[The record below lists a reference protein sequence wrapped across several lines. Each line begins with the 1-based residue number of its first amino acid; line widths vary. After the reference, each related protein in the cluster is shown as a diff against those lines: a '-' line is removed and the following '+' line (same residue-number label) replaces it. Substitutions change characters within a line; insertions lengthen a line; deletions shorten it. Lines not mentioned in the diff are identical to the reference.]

1 MSSSPS
7 RTSLLLQTLRSGRE
21 LSVRDELELVVR
33 LAVPAALAQ
42 VSYILMQYIDASMV
56 GHLGAADSAAVGLV
70 STTLWLFYGIGGAS
84 IMGFSVQTA
93 HRIGAEDFDAARS
106 IVRQAFTTVMTFS
119 AVLAAAGFLISP
131 HLPVWL
137 GGDPSIAGNAS
148 DYFLMMALFLP
159 ATYFGWLAG
168 ALLRATGD
176 MKTPS
181 YLGILMC
188 ILNCF
193 FNFLLIFPTSTY
205 TFLGISLTVPGA
217 DLGIIG
223 AAVGTGIAETIVGA
237 IMLWMLVVR
246 SPFLSLV
253 GRSGSFIPQATVLRR
268 AFSIA
273 SPVAAERILMCGA
286 QILSTAIVAPLGI
299 VSIAAHTLGIT
310 AESLCYMPGYGIG
323 DAASTLV
330 GQSVGAKRLDL
341 AKRIAYKCVGAGMVV
356 MSVMGVVLY
365 FAAPVLMGIM
375 TDVPEVIELG
385 RTHVRCGHC
394 FLQRLHRHRR
404 HAHSCRH
411 EFVEHVGRAPHARLV
426 PRSRLRPRRRLERD
440 VRRAHRPRR
449 HLPHAPEERRV
460 AQETQAKQLIPRP
473 ELRDGAHCVVCLP
486 SPAGPDC
493 PGSKRQE
500 N

>member
-1 MSSSPS
+1 MSSSPG

-21 LSVRDELELVVR
+21 LSVRDELELVAR

-93 HRIGAEDFDAARS
+93 HCIGAEDFDAARS

-119 AVLAAAGFLISP
+119 AVLAAAGFLISS

-159 ATYFGWLAG
+159 ATFFGWLAG

-188 ILNCF
+188 FLNCF
-193 FNFLLIFPTSTY
+193 FNFLLIFPTTTY
-205 TFLGISLTVPGA
+205 TLFGLSLTVQGA

-223 AAVGTGIAETIVGA
+223 AAVGTGIAETIVGV

-253 GRSGSFIPQATVLRR
+253 GRSGSFIPQAAVLRR

-299 VSIAAHTLGIT
+299 VAIAAHTLGIT

-356 MSVMGVVLY
+356 MTVMGVVLY
-365 FAAPVLMGIM
+365 FAAPLLMGIM

-385 RTHVRCGHC
+385 TKV
-394 FLQRLHRHRR
+394 
-404 HAHSCRH
+404 
-411 EFVEHVGRAPHARLV
+411 
-426 PRSRLRPRRRLERD
+426 LRIEAWAEPMFAAAIVSYSAFIGTGD
-440 VRRAHRPRR
+440 
-449 HLPHAPEERRV
+449 
-460 AQETQAKQLIPRP
+460 TLIPAVMNLSSMWVVRLTVAWFLAP
-473 ELRDGAHCVVCLP
+473 VYGLVGVWSAMCAELIVRGGIFLMRLKSGVWLQ
-486 SPAGPDC
+486 
-493 PGSKRQE
+493 KQMKKI
-500 N
+500 

>member
-1 MSSSPS
+1 M
-7 RTSLLLQTLRSGRE
+7 LLQTLRSGRE

-93 HRIGAEDFDAARS
+93 HRIGAEDFDAASS

-137 GGDPSIAGNAS
+137 GGDPSIVGNAS

-223 AAVGTGIAETIVGA
+223 AAVGT
-237 IMLWMLVVR
+237 
-246 SPFLSLV
+246 
-253 GRSGSFIPQATVLRR
+253 
-268 AFSIA
+268 IA

-385 RTHVRCGHC
+385 TRVLRIEAWAEPMFAAAIVSYSAFIGTGDT
-394 FLQRLHRHRR
+394 
-404 HAHSCRH
+404 
-411 EFVEHVGRAPHARLV
+411 LV
-426 PRSRLRPRRRLERD
+426 PAVMNLSSMWVVRLTLAWFLAPVYGLVGVWSAMCAELIVRGGIFLMRLKSGVWLRK
-440 VRRAHRPRR
+440 
-449 HLPHAPEERRV
+449 L
-460 AQETQAKQLIPRP
+460 KQ
-473 ELRDGAHCVVCLP
+473 
-486 SPAGPDC
+486 
-493 PGSKRQE
+493 
-500 N
+500 NN

>member
-1 MSSSPS
+1 MSSRPT
-7 RTSLLLQTLRSGRE
+7 RTSQLLQALRSGRD
-21 LSVRDELELVVR
+21 LSGPEELELVVR
-33 LAVPAALAQ
+33 LAIPAALAQ

-93 HRIGAEDFDAARS
+93 QRIGAEDFDAARS
-106 IVRQAFTTVMTFS
+106 LVRQAFTTVFIFS
-119 AVLAAAGFLISP
+119 AFLTTAGFLVSS

-137 GGDPSIAGNAS
+137 GGDPEIIESAS

-188 ILNCF
+188 VLNCG
-193 FNFLLIFPTSTY
+193 FNFVLIFPTSTY
-205 TFLGISLTVPGA
+205 ECFGFSVTIPGA
-217 DLGIIG
+217 DFGIIG
-223 AAVGTGIAETIVGA
+223 AAIGTGIAEIIVGA
-237 IMLWMLVVR
+237 IMLWMVVVR

-253 GRSGSFIPQATVLRR
+253 RRPGSFMPQAAVLRR
-268 AFSIA
+268 AFTIA

-286 QILSTAIVAPLGI
+286 QIISTAIVAPLGI

-341 AKRIAYKCVGAGMVV
+341 AKRIAFKCVAAGMVV

-365 FAAPVLMGIM
+365 FAAPLLMGIM

-385 RTHVRCGHC
+385 TRVLRIEAWAEPMFAAAIVSYSAFIGTGDTLIPAVMNLSSMWIVRLSLAW
-394 FLQRLHRHRR
+394 FLAPVYGLAGVWSAMCAELIVRGGIFLVRLRSGVWLKKLRK
-404 HAHSCRH
+404 
-411 EFVEHVGRAPHARLV
+411 EERAPEA
-426 PRSRLRPRRRLERD
+426 S
-440 VRRAHRPRR
+440 
-449 HLPHAPEERRV
+449 
-460 AQETQAKQLIPRP
+460 
-473 ELRDGAHCVVCLP
+473 
-486 SPAGPDC
+486 
-493 PGSKRQE
+493 
-500 N
+500 